1 MTGAAKRKGDEAE
14 REAAGILADQ
24 LGYPIRRK
32 LGAGRAD
39 DIGDLD
45 GIPATVVQVANRPS
59 ETLRAVIEK
68 PLAAEVQRER
78 AGATFAATMLRIR
91 GGAGVSCLRSSSSPR
106 CSVRPLPHRW
116 RAYRRM
122 AVTQTWTRTE
132 LLRARADDTGPATNG
147 HRERAGS

>member
-78 AGATFAATMLRIR
+78 AGATFAATMLRMR
-91 GGAGVSCLRSSSSPR
+91 GGRWRVVLTVEQFATLLREALAAPMAGVSSDGSDPNVDQDGATPCPR
-106 CSVRPLPHRW
+106 R
-116 RAYRRM
+116 
-122 AVTQTWTRTE
+122 
-132 LLRARADDTGPATNG
+132 
-147 HRERAGS
+147 